1 MNLTLWLVSVRI
13 YFRLLV
19 LKSLVSLL
27 IASVPIIFTPLAFG
41 SEVSDTF
48 QLKLEKA
55 CLELESSD
63 VCSCYAKS
71 VTERYND
78 AQLITIFE
86 LLRDKEANKMFLV
99 VHEEYGRACG
109 SFD

>member
-1 MNLTLWLVSVRI
+1 MRRFVW
-13 YFRLLV
+13 
-19 LKSLVSLL
+19 LL
-27 IASVPIIFTPLAFG
+27 IASTPILFTPLALG
-41 SEVSDTF
+41 SEVSDAF

-55 CLELESSD
+55 CLELESPD

-99 VHEEYGRACG
+99 VHEDYGRVCS